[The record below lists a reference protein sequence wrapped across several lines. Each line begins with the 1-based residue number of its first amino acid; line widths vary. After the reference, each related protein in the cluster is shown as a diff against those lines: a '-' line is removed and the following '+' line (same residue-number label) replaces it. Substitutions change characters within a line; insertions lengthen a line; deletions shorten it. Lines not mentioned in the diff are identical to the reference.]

1 MNELITS
8 YIKML
13 ELLELDFPNQS
24 YGYSDLNKSQ
34 PSTFAWM
41 LIYETIATNFEGK
54 NTLDLSVPC
63 E

>member
-1 MNELITS
+1 MMDLITS

-34 PSTFAWM
+34 PSTLAWM
-41 LIYETIATNFEGK
+41 LIYETITTNIEGK
-54 NTLDLSVPC
+54 NSFD
-63 E
+63 